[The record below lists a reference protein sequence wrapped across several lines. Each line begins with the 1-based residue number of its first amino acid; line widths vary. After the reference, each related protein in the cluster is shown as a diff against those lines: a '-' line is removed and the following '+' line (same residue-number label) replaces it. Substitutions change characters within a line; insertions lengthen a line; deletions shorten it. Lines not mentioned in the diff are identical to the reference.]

1 MTGPRRIEIHLDTVT
16 VDRAVV
22 DRAADDG
29 DPDLATA
36 QAFARAVEQRVEL
49 LLAGESPRS
58 QRLRGPAGRAAAA
71 IVAAM
76 GHPTGGTR

>member
-22 DRAADDG
+22 DRASDDG

-36 QAFARAVEQRVEL
+36 QAFARAVEQRV
-49 LLAGESPRS
+49 
-58 QRLRGPAGRAAAA
+58 
-71 IVAAM
+71 
-76 GHPTGGTR
+76 